1 MHLHSSYAGNAS
13 KVPEVHKVMQC
24 FINSRFVNRS
34 GYVFPNVMNNV

>member
-1 MHLHSSYAGNAS
+1 MHLHSSYACNAS

-34 GYVFPNVMNNV
+34 GDVFANVMNNV